1 MQTYFKTFEGES
13 IDIDKLFAFLKEH
26 YRHPIPTDKLK
37 TRTTEFNYNAILYSK
52 EYLKWFFFKA
62 GILGVIENDKQWLAV
77 NCLGD
82 FTLRYGNKQG
92 AIFCNGL
99 FCVHKKYTFTGLA
112 QKVVK
117 QTIAYSKS
125 KYKLP
130 VFGAS
135 GGGLKKETESE
146 KRLFKRFGMFFSTE
160 LKTPKKKCFS
170 SNNLYLCDDSD
181 FLKKFRTEHG
191 FAYYYPQ
198 EVIYEGNKEKWL
210 VVPSYFT
217 KDCWKTLIYECFQGL
232 KNNFDRILIFENIER
247 KREDLYE
254 IGFENYSSYNLYL
267 DYSPETPRYFLY
279 FNLFLY

>member
-1 MQTYFKTFEGES
+1 MKTYFKTFEGES
-13 IDIDKLFAFLKEH
+13 IDIDKLFAFLEEH

-52 EYLKWFFFKA
+52 EYLKWFFSNA
-62 GILGVIENDKQWLAV
+62 GILGVIENDKQWLSV
-77 NCLGD
+77 VCLGD
-82 FTLRYGNKQG
+82 FTLRYDNKQG
-92 AIFCNGL
+92 AIFCSGPL
-99 FCVHKKYTFTGLA
+99 CVHKRYTFTGLA

-125 KYKLP
+125 KYQIP
-130 VFGAS
+130 VFGAA
-135 GGGLKKETESE
+135 GGGLKLETAS
-146 KRLFKRFGMFFSTE
+146 KKILFKRFGMFFSTE

-191 FAYYYPQ
+191 FAYYYPK

-210 VVPSYFT
+210 VIPSYFT
-217 KDCWKTLIYECFQGL
+217 KSCWKTLIYECFQGL

-267 DYSPETPRYFLY
+267 DYSPQTPRYFLY